1 MRRGPTQQAKE
12 NSQHSVP
19 SPPVHIISYPCRQS
33 SHGEINIWRE
43 HDITMMAASSVIPAW
58 LIKAKSTVTKTE
70 KQEMKDTSNSL
81 SASAC
86 NGESER
92 AKEQEMKDK
101 STPSIASDCYEK
113 SEGAKEQEMK
123 DTSAPLDAF
132 DGEKKS
138 EGALAPDLS
147 VEQRRKNRRVARRR
161 QQKRRKQRLKEEKN
175 ENKVRRFEKLV
186 TERALKM
193 EADLLETMEAER
205 KNAAKYLSL
214 ARKYYGMWKATNEE
228 LQLFRQYEKASIA
241 EGDYSTSKKVK
252 FRFHLVLKS
261 ITVKLNQIH

>member
-1 MRRGPTQQAKE
+1 
-12 NSQHSVP
+12 
-19 SPPVHIISYPCRQS
+19 
-33 SHGEINIWRE
+33 
-43 HDITMMAASSVIPAW
+43 MMAASSVIPAW

-92 AKEQEMKDK
+92 AKEQEMKDT

-193 EADLLETMEAER
+193 EADLLETMDAER

>member
-1 MRRGPTQQAKE
+1 
-12 NSQHSVP
+12 
-19 SPPVHIISYPCRQS
+19 
-33 SHGEINIWRE
+33 
-43 HDITMMAASSVIPAW
+43 
-58 LIKAKSTVTKTE
+58 
-70 KQEMKDTSNSL
+70 MKDTSNSL

-161 QQKRRKQRLKEEKN
+161 QQKRRKQRIKEEKN

-228 LQLFRQYEKASIA
+228 LQLFRQHEKASIA
-241 EGDYSTSKKVK
+241 EGDYSTSKKVSILKDENLK
-252 FRFHLVLKS
+252 FPSPATSLTLDERFSEYSNSGTFKLTGETLNISSGVLP
-261 ITVKLNQIH
+261 TQQ